1 MKIAILGTRGIPN
14 HYGGFE
20 QCAEYLA
27 LGLVKRRHEVIVYN
41 SHNHP
46 YQKSEW
52 NGVKLVHCYDPE
64 TQIGTAGQFIY
75 DLNCILNVRSH
86 DVDVILQLG
95 YTSSSAWGW
104 LLPKKTVVTTNM
116 DGLEWKR
123 TKYSD
128 KVRKFLYW
136 AESMGVKYSDHLISD
151 SIGIQNYLQSKYD
164 VNSEFIPYGADVF
177 NEPDSKVLKDYD
189 LEEFGYDLLI
199 ARLEPEN
206 SIEIILD
213 GVAQANTNRP
223 FLVIGKHETKYGTYL
238 KDKFAAFK
246 SIRFI
251 GGIYNMTKLNNIRYY
266 SNIYFHGHTVGG
278 TNPSLLEAMASN
290 TLICANNNPF
300 NKYILGNDAL
310 YFNTHEEVCEIL
322 VNTENT
328 KRQLRH
334 FVSANQQKITD
345 VYTWDRIVDQYA
357 AHFEAIK
364 GKITRSMTP
373 FSRKSLSP
381 GAAIRSQG

>member
-27 LGLVKRRHEVIVYN
+27 LGLVKRGHDVIVYN

-52 NGVKLVHCYDPE
+52 NGVKLIHCYDPE
-64 TQIGTAGQFIY
+64 SKLGTAGQFIY
-75 DLNCILNVRSH
+75 DLKCILDVRSR
-86 DVDVILQLG
+86 DVDIILQLG

-128 KVRKFLYW
+128 KVKKFLLW
-136 AESMGVKYSDHLISD
+136 AESLGVKYSDHLISD
-151 SIGIQNYLQSKYD
+151 SIGIQNYLLSKYD
-164 VNSEFIPYGADVF
+164 ANSEFIPYGADVF
-177 NEPDSKVLKDYD
+177 ENPDSKVLKDYN
-189 LEEFGYDLLI
+189 LSEFGYDVLI

-223 FLVIGKHETKYGTYL
+223 FLVIGNHDTKYGTYL
-238 KDKFAAFK
+238 KNKFAEFT

-251 GGIYNMTKLNNIRYY
+251 GGIYNMTKLNNIRYF

-310 YFNTHEEVCEIL
+310 YFNTHEEVCKIL
-322 VNTENT
+322 VNPENT
-328 KRQLRH
+328 KAHLCH
-334 FVSANQQKITD
+334 FVASNQQKITD

-357 AHFEAIK
+357 AHFVAIQ
-364 GKITRSMTP
+364 GKITRSTSP
-373 FSRKSLSP
+373 FGRKSLSP
-381 GAAIRSQG
+381 AAIGSQG